1 MATNDP
7 TPQLQSKSLRLPEE
21 ILFSQNFN
29 HGAQSSLLKLKPKP
43 FEFSVIKASLE
54 DRYFSFK
61 SLFDRSLKDHPRP
74 DNEDILKKMFERK
87 AIELVRNNCSQEFL
101 SVHGRQLA
109 TVETFNKAIELLSSI
124 VGEESEEERK
134 KDAQLE
140 LEKLTRNLEDNE
152 KFSSLLQRIKVLAAV
167 IDNRSDVIS
176 YMTDMKFKKC
186 IEPANLTFLQ
196 DHCQHNESSESI
208 ATFLDERNRYKLVK
222 VAATEALDLRA
233 FMNEQ
238 SELLRTLI
246 NEDRKESEKSNANKI
261 AEFSSA
267 IENLTTTVN
276 ELKFERAQLQANPQ
290 NQNFS
295 KSRPQTFAPNRTQNT
310 WAPNGQQFSQNFQ
323 QGQGINQSGQNG
335 QQAIQSQYQRAPF
348 CSQCGKFGHIKRR
361 CREITC
367 FKCGALGHVQA
378 DCNKPDMP
386 ARAQIPELARSF
398 QNTRQNPT
406 APPQHLSEN

>member
-1 MATNDP
+1 MATTDP
-7 TPQLQSKSLRLPEE
+7 TPQLPSKSLRLPEE

-29 HGAQSSLLKLKPKP
+29 NGAQSSLLKLKPKP
-43 FEFSVIKASLE
+43 FEFGVIKAGLE

-74 DNEDILKKMFERK
+74 DNENILRKMFERK
-87 AIELVRNNCSQEFL
+87 CIEMVRNSCSQEFL
-101 SVHGRQLA
+101 SAHGRQLA
-109 TVETFNKAIELLSSI
+109 TVETFDKAIELLSNI

-134 KDAQLE
+134 RDAQLE
-140 LEKLTRNLEDNE
+140 LEKLTRNLEEDE

-196 DHCQHNESSESI
+196 DHCQHNESSEAI

-246 NEDRKESEKSNANKI
+246 KEDRKESEKSNANKI

-267 IENLTTTVN
+267 IESLTATVN
-276 ELKFERAQLQANPQ
+276 ELKLERAQMRANPQ
-290 NQNFS
+290 NQNFTQP
-295 KSRPQTFAPNRTQNT
+295 RPQAFAPNRTQNT

-323 QGQGINQSGQNG
+323 RDQGFNQSGQNG
-335 QQAIQSQYQRAPF
+335 QQPIQSQYQRAPF

-367 FKCGALGHVQA
+367 YKCGALGHVQA

-386 ARAQIPELARSF
+386 ARAQIPELARTF
-398 QNTRQNPT
+398 QNTQNPT
-406 APPQHLSEN
+406 APPRQLSEN